1 MKGIAQMT
9 KEWKIYVNVT
19 FNEDVNVKHDTVL
32 SRFHPFSALMTKS
45 KSFYPLD
52 GQKKKHKSQTHSAIL
67 IDICTII
74 YSVSRKKKCEWARGR
89 RRGGE
94 TKDQNTKNTYKN
106 IKLFNLFR

>member
-1 MKGIAQMT
+1 MKNICQCDLQRRCECEA
-9 KEWKIYVNVT
+9 WYRS
-19 FNEDVNVKHDTVL
+19 L
-32 SRFHPFSALMTKS
+32 SFPPPFSALMTKS

-94 TKDQNTKNTYKN
+94 TKDQKTKNTYKN